1 MQTWPA
7 YARYIPG
14 VFDTET
20 MAELCVRQGLV
31 DQALGIFR
39 RLAQV
44 ADDPQLRLRC
54 QTRIAELTPGALN
67 ASSKTP
73 PAPIEIPGLR
83 VTEKD
88 DAVEIE
94 WRLAPET
101 PTPTLQVLLLR
112 RGPDGIETD
121 PRSLSLAA
129 PQGRT
134 VFAMPNLCGVR
145 AAAGRLVGDAFVP
158 LVRFPD
164 RIA

>member
-1 MQTWPA
+1 
-7 YARYIPG
+7 
-14 VFDTET
+14 

-31 DQALGIFR
+31 EQAIGIFR
-39 RLAQV
+39 RLAEV
-44 ADDPQLRLRC
+44 AEDGGARLRY
-54 QTRIAELTPGALN
+54 QTRVAELASPALQET
-67 ASSKTP
+67 SRTSR
-73 PAPIEIPGLR
+73 APMEVPGLR

-88 DAVEIE
+88 DTVEIE

-101 PTPTLQVLLLR
+101 PTPTLQVLLMR

-121 PRSLSLAA
+121 PRSLPLTA
-129 PQGRT
+129 PHGRT

>member
-1 MQTWPA
+1 MQTSPA
-7 YARYIPG
+7 CAGYIPS

-31 DQALGIFR
+31 DQAIGIFR
-39 RLAQV
+39 RLAEV
-44 ADDPQLRLRC
+44 ADDACIRLRY
-54 QTRIAELTPGALN
+54 QTRIAELAQDPLL
-67 ASSKTP
+67 
-73 PAPIEIPGLR
+73 APIEVPGLR

-88 DAVEIE
+88 DTVEIE
-94 WRLAPET
+94 WSLAPET

-121 PRSLSLAA
+121 PRSLPLAA
-129 PQGRT
+129 PHGRT
-134 VFAMPNLCGVR
+134 IFAMPNLCGVR

>member
-1 MQTWPA
+1 MQTWLRSA
-7 YARYIPG
+7 GYIPD

-20 MAELCVRQGLV
+20 MAELCVRQGLIE
-31 DQALGIFR
+31 QAIGIFG
-39 RLAQV
+39 RLAEV
-44 ADDPQLRLRC
+44 ADDTSIRLRY
-54 QTRIAELTPGALN
+54 QARIAELAHDPLL
-67 ASSKTP
+67 P
-73 PAPIEIPGLR
+73 PIEVPGLR
-83 VTEKD
+83 VTAKD
-88 DAVEIE
+88 DTVEIE

-101 PTPTLQVLLLR
+101 PTPTLQVLLMR

-121 PRSLSLAA
+121 PRSLPLGA

-134 VFAMPNLCGVR
+134 VFAMPNLYGVR

>member
-1 MQTWPA
+1 
-7 YARYIPG
+7 

-31 DQALGIFR
+31 NQAIGIFR
-39 RLAQV
+39 RLAEV
-44 ADDPQLRLRC
+44 ADDPRIRLRYE
-54 QTRIAELTPGALN
+54 TRISELAQDPSRDPSL
-67 ASSKTP
+67 
-73 PAPIEIPGLR
+73 APIEVPGLR

-101 PTPTLQVLLLR
+101 PTPTLQVLLMR

-121 PRSLSLAA
+121 PRSLPLAA
-129 PQGRT
+129 PHGRT
-134 VFAMPNLCGVR
+134 VFSMANLCGVR
-145 AAAGRLVGDAFVP
+145 AAAGRLVGGAFVP

>member
-1 MQTWPA
+1 V
-7 YARYIPG
+7 I

-31 DQALGIFR
+31 DRAIGIFR
-39 RLAQV
+39 RLAEA
-44 ADDPQLRLRC
+44 ADDAGIRLRYE
-54 QTRIAELTPGALN
+54 TRISELAQALSN
-67 ASSKTP
+67 DPAL
-73 PAPIEIPGLR
+73 APIEIPGLR

-101 PTPTLQVLLLR
+101 PTPTLQVLLMR

-121 PRSLSLAA
+121 PRSLPLAA
-129 PQGRT
+129 PHGRT
-134 VFAMPNLCGVR
+134 VFAIDNLCGVR
-145 AAAGRLVGDAFVP
+145 AAAGRLDGGSFVP

-164 RIA
+164 RFA

>member
-1 MQTWPA
+1 M
-7 YARYIPG
+7 
-14 VFDTET
+14 FDTET

-31 DQALGIFR
+31 DQAIGIFQ
-39 RLAQV
+39 RLAEV
-44 ADDPQLRLRC
+44 ADDARVRLRY
-54 QTRIAELTPGALN
+54 QTRIAELAQDPALG
-67 ASSKTP
+67 
-73 PAPIEIPGLR
+73 PIEVPGLR

-88 DAVEIE
+88 DTVEIE

-101 PTPTLQVLLLR
+101 PTPTLQVLLMR

-121 PRSLSLAA
+121 PRSLPLTAA
-129 PQGRT
+129 QGKT
-134 VFAMPNLCGVR
+134 VFATSNLCGVR

>member
-1 MQTWPA
+1 
-7 YARYIPG
+7 

-20 MAELCVRQGLV
+20 MAELCVRQGLIE
-31 DQALGIFR
+31 QAIGIFR
-39 RLAQV
+39 RLAEV
-44 ADDPQLRLRC
+44 ADDAHIRLRYE
-54 QTRIAELTPGALN
+54 TRVAELAQDPSRT
-67 ASSKTP
+67 
-73 PAPIEIPGLR
+73 PIELPGLR

-88 DAVEIE
+88 DTVEIE

-112 RGPDGIETD
+112 RGPDGIAAD
-121 PRSLSLAA
+121 PRSLPLAT

>member
-1 MQTWPA
+1 V
-7 YARYIPG
+7 I

-31 DQALGIFR
+31 DRAIGIFR
-39 RLAQV
+39 RLAEV
-44 ADDPQLRLRC
+44 ADDAGIRLRYE
-54 QTRIAELTPGALN
+54 TRISELAQALSN
-67 ASSKTP
+67 DPAL
-73 PAPIEIPGLR
+73 APIEIPGLR

-101 PTPTLQVLLLR
+101 PTPTLQVLLMR

-121 PRSLSLAA
+121 PRSLPLAA
-129 PQGRT
+129 PHGRT
-134 VFAMPNLCGVR
+134 VFAIDNLCGVR
-145 AAAGRLVGDAFVP
+145 AAAGRLDGGSFVP

-164 RIA
+164 RFA

>member
-1 MQTWPA
+1 
-7 YARYIPG
+7 

-31 DQALGIFR
+31 DQAIGILR
-39 RLAQV
+39 RLAEA
-44 ADDPQLRLRC
+44 ADDAGVRLRYE
-54 QTRIAELTPGALN
+54 TRISELGQHPSL
-67 ASSKTP
+67 
-73 PAPIEIPGLR
+73 APIEIPGLR

-121 PRSLSLAA
+121 PRSLPLAG

-134 VFAMPNLCGVR
+134 VFAIANLCGVR
-145 AAAGRLVGDAFVP
+145 AAAGRLDGGAFVP

-164 RIA
+164 RFA